1 MLSPQGHRLSSPKPP
16 GECSQAGPGEPRSG
30 VSLSWNTTRRGNPRP
45 AMRDGAFRA
54 MNHGRRSTRGQGE
67 FPRHFLRKAP
77 WMRWVCPRLLHA
89 PERFVFLPL
98 FV

>member
-1 MLSPQGHRLSSPKPP
+1 
-16 GECSQAGPGEPRSG
+16 
-30 VSLSWNTTRRGNPRP
+30 
-45 AMRDGAFRA
+45 MRDGAFRA